1 MLYLSGF
8 EVPQVIDAYHSVRQS
23 KSLFN
28 ALPFDIS
35 PVNPSQVFRQE
46 NRKCI
51 TNPQHISKLQ
61 LFPSSNLSGW
71 IKRTISDTQG
81 PCAVRRSEQLFLKYL
96 CDARPSLLALTP
108 QGLAPKSGS
117 KPVCRASITPALC
130 LGKGAKWPLRRN
142 AGA

>member
-1 MLYLSGF
+1 MESIRLILLSGLHLYLPGF

-51 TNPQHISKLQ
+51 ANPQHISKLQ

-81 PCAVRRSEQLFLKYL
+81 PCAVRRS
-96 CDARPSLLALTP
+96 AAALP
-108 QGLAPKSGS
+108 E
-117 KPVCRASITPALC
+117 VFV
-130 LGKGAKWPLRRN
+130 
-142 AGA
+142 